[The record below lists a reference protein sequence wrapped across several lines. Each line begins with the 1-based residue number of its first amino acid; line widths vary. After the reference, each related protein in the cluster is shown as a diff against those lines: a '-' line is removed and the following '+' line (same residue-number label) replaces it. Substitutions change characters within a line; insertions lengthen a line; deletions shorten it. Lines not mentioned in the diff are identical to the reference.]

1 MIPSDSSANAI
12 AKSSGSLHGAPV
24 SWMPIGIP
32 RSSNPI
38 GHVMDGRPAMF
49 CGTVYGII
57 ALRSGT
63 SLPNIVTMSGVTIRL
78 GAVAPTGL
86 TRTSAN
92 WNALANDAVA

>member
-1 MIPSDSSANAI
+1 
-12 AKSSGSLHGAPV
+12 
-24 SWMPIGIP
+24 
-32 RSSNPI
+32 
-38 GHVMDGRPAMF
+38 MF